1 MNETS
6 YHSIQFADGP
16 SYSEE
21 DVALVCN
28 DYLNRAEQS
37 VQQRRKK
44 AKLSANYYKT
54 GKYGLDTDIIPL
66 TPAQQ
71 RLKEIEEAGDYDWIV
86 AVALARNEIDPMHSL
101 RVKMHTRTRL
111 GGSTI
116 EIMTEQIDKVC
127 RDVNSTYDD
136 RARMRDNVKM
146 LELLGKK
153 YTPPVV
159 GPAANLNVAVA
170 VQTGGDKPEAKAKV
184 IDVPVKGLK
193 RVKDAE
199 AVEQ

>member
-1 MNETS
+1 MNETGF
-6 YHSIQFADGP
+6 HAIQFADGP
-16 SYSEE
+16 SYTPE

-28 DYLNRAEQS
+28 DYLNKAEQS
-37 VQQRRKK
+37 VQKRRINSKRT
-44 AKLSANYYKT
+44 ANYHKH
-54 GKYGLDTDIIPL
+54 GKDLDLPPTELTAAQVRLQEIID
-66 TPAQQ
+66 
-71 RLKEIEEAGDYDWIV
+71 AGDYDWIV
-86 AVALARNEIDPMHSL
+86 GVALARNEIDPMHSL

-170 VQTGGDKPEAKAKV
+170 VQTGGEKPEAKAKV

-193 RVKDAE
+193 RVKDTE

>member
-1 MNETS
+1 MNENN

-28 DYLNRAEQS
+28 DYLSKAEQS

-44 AKLSANYYKT
+44 AKQSAQYYKT
-54 GKYGLDTDIIPL
+54 GSCNIEDRLVEL
-66 TPAQQ
+66 TPAQKRVQ
-71 RLKEIEEAGDYDWIV
+71 EITEAGDYDWIV
-86 AVALARNEIDPMHSL
+86 AIALARNEIDPMHSL
-101 RVKMHTRTRL
+101 RVKMHTKTRV
-111 GGSTI
+111 GGSTVD
-116 EIMTEQIDKVC
+116 IMTEQIDQVC
-127 RDVNSTYDD
+127 RNVNSTYDD
-136 RARMRDNVKM
+136 RARMRDNIKM

-170 VQTGGDKPEAKAKV
+170 VQTGGEKPEAKAKV

-193 RVKDAE
+193 RVKDTE

>member
-1 MNETS
+1 MNETGF
-6 YHSIQFADGP
+6 HAIQFADGP
-16 SYSEE
+16 SYTPE

-28 DYLNRAEQS
+28 DYLNKAEQS
-37 VQQRRKK
+37 VQKRRINSKRT
-44 AKLSANYYKT
+44 ANYHKH
-54 GKYGLDTDIIPL
+54 GKDLDLPPTEL
-66 TPAQQ
+66 TPAQV
-71 RLKEIEEAGDYDWIV
+71 RLQEIIDAGDYDWIV
-86 AVALARNEIDPMHSL
+86 GVALARNEIDPMHSL

-170 VQTGGDKPEAKAKV
+170 VQTGGEKPEAKAKV

-193 RVKDAE
+193 RVKDTE

>member
-1 MNETS
+1 MNETGF
-6 YHSIQFADGP
+6 HAIQFADGP
-16 SYSEE
+16 SYSSE

-28 DYLNRAEQS
+28 DYLNKAEQS
-37 VQQRRKK
+37 VQKRRIISKRT
-44 AKLSANYYKT
+44 ANYHKH
-54 GKYGLDTDIIPL
+54 GKDLELPPTEL
-66 TPAQQ
+66 TPAQIRIQ
-71 RLKEIEEAGDYDWIV
+71 EIIDAGDYDWIV
-86 AVALARNEIDPMHSL
+86 GVALARNEIDPMHSL
-101 RVKMHTRTRL
+101 RVKMHTRTRV
-111 GGSTI
+111 GGSTV

-170 VQTGGDKPEAKAKV
+170 VQTGGEKPEAKAKV

-193 RVKDAE
+193 RVKDTE

>member
-1 MNETS
+1 MNETGF
-6 YHSIQFADGP
+6 HAIQFADGP
-16 SYSEE
+16 SYTPE

-28 DYLNRAEQS
+28 DYLNKAEQS
-37 VQQRRKK
+37 VQKRRINSKRT
-44 AKLSANYYKT
+44 ANYHKH
-54 GKYGLDTDIIPL
+54 GKDLDLPPTEL
-66 TPAQQ
+66 TPAQV
-71 RLKEIEEAGDYDWIV
+71 RLQEIIDAGDYDWIV
-86 AVALARNEIDPMHSL
+86 GVALARNEIDPMHSL
-101 RVKMHTRTRL
+101 RVKMHTRTRV
-111 GGSTI
+111 GGSTV

-159 GPAANLNVAVA
+159 GPAANLNVMVG
-170 VQTGGDKPEAKAKV
+170 VNTGGDKPEAKAKI

-193 RVKDAE
+193 RVKDTE

>member
-1 MNETS
+1 MNETGF
-6 YHSIQFADGP
+6 HAIQFADGP
-16 SYSEE
+16 SYTPE

-28 DYLNRAEQS
+28 DYLNKAEQS
-37 VQQRRKK
+37 VQKRRINSKRT
-44 AKLSANYYKT
+44 ANYHKH
-54 GKYGLDTDIIPL
+54 GKDLDLPPTEL
-66 TPAQQ
+66 TPAQL
-71 RLKEIEEAGDYDWIV
+71 RLQEIIDAGDYDWIV
-86 AVALARNEIDPMHSL
+86 GVALARNEIDPMHSL

-170 VQTGGDKPEAKAKV
+170 VQTGGEKPEAKAQV

-193 RVKDAE
+193 RVKDTE

>member
-1 MNETS
+1 MNETGF
-6 YHSIQFADGP
+6 HAIQFADGP
-16 SYSEE
+16 SYTPE

-28 DYLNRAEQS
+28 DYLNKAEQS
-37 VQQRRKK
+37 VQKRRINSKRT
-44 AKLSANYYKT
+44 ANYHKH
-54 GKYGLDTDIIPL
+54 GKDLDLPPTEL
-66 TPAQQ
+66 TPSQV
-71 RLKEIEEAGDYDWIV
+71 RLQEIIDAGDYDWIV
-86 AVALARNEIDPMHSL
+86 GVALARNEIDPMHSL
-101 RVKMHTRTRL
+101 RVKMHTRTRV
-111 GGSTI
+111 GGSTV

-170 VQTGGDKPEAKAKV
+170 VQTGGEKPEAKAKV

-193 RVKDAE
+193 RVKDTE

>member
-1 MNETS
+1 MNETGF
-6 YHSIQFADGP
+6 HAIQFADGP
-16 SYSEE
+16 SYTPE

-28 DYLNRAEQS
+28 DYLNKAEQS
-37 VQQRRKK
+37 VQKRRINSKRT
-44 AKLSANYYKT
+44 ANYHKH
-54 GKYGLDTDIIPL
+54 GKDLDLPPAEL
-66 TPAQQ
+66 TPAQI
-71 RLKEIEEAGDYDWIV
+71 RLQEIIDAGDYDWIV
-86 AVALARNEIDPMHSL
+86 GVALARNEIDPMHSL

-116 EIMTEQIDKVC
+116 EIMTEQIDRVC

-159 GPAANLNVAVA
+159 GPAANLNVMVG
-170 VQTGGDKPEAKAKV
+170 VNTGGDKPEAKAKV

-193 RVKDAE
+193 RVKDTE
-199 AVEQ
+199 AGEQ

>member
-1 MNETS
+1 MNETGF
-6 YHSIQFADGP
+6 HAIQFADGP
-16 SYSEE
+16 SYTPE

-28 DYLNRAEQS
+28 DYLNKAEQS
-37 VQQRRKK
+37 VQKRRINSKRT
-44 AKLSANYYKT
+44 ANYHKH
-54 GKYGLDTDIIPL
+54 GKDLDLPPTEL
-66 TPAQQ
+66 TPAQV
-71 RLKEIEEAGDYDWIV
+71 RLQEIIDAGDYDWIV
-86 AVALARNEIDPMHSL
+86 GVALARNEIDPMHSL

-193 RVKDAE
+193 RVKDTE

>member
-1 MNETS
+1 MNETGF
-6 YHSIQFADGP
+6 HAIQFADGP
-16 SYSEE
+16 SYTPE

-28 DYLNRAEQS
+28 DYLNKAEQS
-37 VQQRRKK
+37 VQQRRINSKRTISYHK
-44 AKLSANYYKT
+44 H
-54 GKYGLDTDIIPL
+54 GKDLDIPPAEL
-66 TPAQQ
+66 TPAQV
-71 RLKEIEEAGDYDWIV
+71 RLQEIIDAGDYDWIV
-86 AVALARNEIDPMHSL
+86 GVALARNEIDPMHSL
-101 RVKMHTRTRL
+101 RVKMHTRTRV
-111 GGSTI
+111 GGSTV

-193 RVKDAE
+193 RVKDTK